1 MGEIWVAAAVTVGG
15 AVLSGVA
22 SSSAAKKQAQA
33 SKDQNEVN
41 FQQQAWLAQQQRLY
55 QQEDKRAM
63 QDKVG
68 AFAAYAPDS
77 AKTFNGVAV
86 TRPDKV
92 NPASGLMDFD
102 PNQVNSMPAGGYFSK
117 IAGAYG
123 DTNGN
128 PVISA
133 PPPDPQQQQSKG
145 GGGGILSK
153 IDPIGSKI
161 LGLF

>member
-1 MGEIWVAAAVTVGG
+1 MGEVWGAALVTVGG

-22 SSSAAKKQAQA
+22 SSKAASKQAKA
-33 SKDQNEVN
+33 SKEQDEIN

-63 QDKVG
+63 QDKIG

-86 TRPDKV
+86 TRPDKI
-92 NPASGLMDFD
+92 NPASGLLDFD
-102 PNQVNSMPAGGYFSK
+102 PNKVNSMPAGGYFSQV
-117 IAGAYG
+117 AANYG

-133 PPPDPQQQQSKG
+133 PAPDPQQSQSKG
-145 GGGGILSK
+145 GGGGILDK
-153 IDPIGSKI
+153 LDPIGSK
-161 LGLF
+161 LFGLF